1 MVNNLIYLFIEKNIS
16 KLVNYLYFT
25 NDKKT

>member
-1 MVNNLIYLFIEKNIS
+1 MVNNLIYLFIKKNIS